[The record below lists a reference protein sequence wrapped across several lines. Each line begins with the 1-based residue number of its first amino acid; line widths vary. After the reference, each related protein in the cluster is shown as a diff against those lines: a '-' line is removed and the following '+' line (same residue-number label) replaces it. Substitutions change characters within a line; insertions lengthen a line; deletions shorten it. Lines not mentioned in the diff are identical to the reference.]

1 MTSGSGSISARA
13 GESGMVGRHLAW
25 KYCTY
30 MEGNKYDMTCNYCGL
45 TIKSGCVT
53 QFKYHLL
60 LGYGV
65 QVHRSLCQ
73 YLKRKLEDL

>member
-13 GESGMVGRHLAW
+13 GESGMVGRHLTW

-45 TIKSGCVT
+45 TIKSTACIT
-53 QFKYHLL
+53 
-60 LGYGV
+60 
-65 QVHRSLCQ
+65 
-73 YLKRKLEDL
+73 